1 MKIDKYANFVKLTFK
16 SEKEYKDY
24 IDLLEKNLGSYINA
38 SNLIKTIEENKIIIE
53 DKLITLIPND
63 FADIFC
69 CLSYKL
75 ATKK

>member
-16 SEKEYKDY
+16 FEKEYKDY

-69 CLSYKL
+69 YLSYKL
-75 ATKK
+75 AIKK

>member
-38 SNLIKTIEENKIIIE
+38 SFFHMLPHFPLNIGKTRLLTLFNL
-53 DKLITLIPND
+53 
-63 FADIFC
+63 
-69 CLSYKL
+69 YKVL
-75 ATKK
+75 LRVYFY